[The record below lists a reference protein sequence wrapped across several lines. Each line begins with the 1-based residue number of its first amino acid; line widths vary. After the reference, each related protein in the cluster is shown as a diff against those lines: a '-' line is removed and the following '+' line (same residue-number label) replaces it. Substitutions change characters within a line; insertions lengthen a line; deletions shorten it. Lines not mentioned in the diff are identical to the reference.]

1 MELTGFDFV
10 AGAILLVSG
19 LVGLARGATREL
31 VTVIAFVAAVVG
43 SIFALRFSGPLTH
56 HFIHTAW
63 LAHIAALIVVFI
75 IIYVIVRLMGGQLT
89 RGVRQT
95 ALSGLDRTLG
105 FAIGLARGVVAVGVL
120 VILIRAA
127 TPPERMPHWFTG
139 AKVYPLANA
148 AGSTLRAFAP
158 KGMEL
163 ARRVAPTVENALT
176 PEESDADESG
186 NRSGQPPRVAGR
198 HGNTDKERK
207 ALDDLVEKSRL

>member
-31 VTVIAFVAAVVG
+31 VTVIAFVGAVVA
-43 SIFALRFSGPLTH
+43 SIFALRFSGPLAH

-63 LAHIAALIVVFI
+63 LAQIAALIVVFVVV
-75 IIYVIVRLMGGQLT
+75 YVIVRLVGGQLT

-95 ALSGLDRTLG
+95 ALSSFDRILG
-105 FAIGLARGVVAVGVL
+105 FAIGLARGVVMVGVL
-120 VILIRAA
+120 VLLIRAA

-158 KGMEL
+158 KGMAF
-163 ARRVAPTVENALT
+163 ARRMAPSVENALT
-176 PEESDADESG
+176 PEDSNADG
-186 NRSGQPPRVAGR
+186 GDNASGQPPRAAGR
-198 HGNTDKERK
+198 HGNTAKERK